1 MKKRL
6 KIKLNIFLC
15 FTDGRKVEKELN
27 GHLKQRQILTRIAK
41 LKPPSLGK
49 FSVMISF
56 VSGPAII
63 QKVQKIFQI
72 MSSVIFFWD

>member
-1 MKKRL
+1 MVE
-6 KIKLNIFLC
+6 FL
-15 FTDGRKVEKELN
+15 REVEEELN

-56 VSGPAII
+56 VSGPVI